1 MPATNAPQRRPR
13 KPEEAVEAEAAE
25 DKVHHRRKRQ
35 SKAIHRRKAS
45 EVDRFGSGKA
55 PRRKL
60 LRKRVR
66 VIEAPEVRGHRKR
79 RRPVEESSEESDESE
94 ESRTDTEDESGP
106 WDPYEETGTAVT
118 EVADTGEAEPIV
130 NPKPTVND
138 TETLGSSGET
148 SMQCDLSAT

>member
-1 MPATNAPQRRPR
+1 MPPTNAPQRRPR
-13 KPEEAVEAEAAE
+13 KPEEAVEVEAAE

-35 SKAIHRRKAS
+35 SKAR

-66 VIEAPEVRGHRKR
+66 VIEAAEARGHRKR
-79 RRPVEESSEESDESE
+79 RRPVEESSEESE
-94 ESRTDTEDESGP
+94 ESRTDTEDESES

-138 TETLGSSGET
+138 TETLVRSGET
-148 SMQCDLSAT
+148 SMQCDLRVT